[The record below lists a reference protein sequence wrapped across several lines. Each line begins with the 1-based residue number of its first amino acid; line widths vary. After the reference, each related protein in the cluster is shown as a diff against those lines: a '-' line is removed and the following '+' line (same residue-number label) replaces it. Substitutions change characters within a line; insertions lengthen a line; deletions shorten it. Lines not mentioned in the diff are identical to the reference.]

1 MKKSG
6 FALALTLWIV
16 AMMSLVSVFYLSY
29 GKKVVQKSS
38 QLHQKL
44 ALTFKAESIIELL
57 KFYGSTGSFDS
68 TFMKNTLIQEHF
80 PLFPKKI
87 FIDSRKM
94 VWDNTSIILQ
104 DTAGLVDIS
113 DTDAVVNY
121 IKYEGEKLKDK
132 KDIIEDS
139 ISDWL
144 DNNQFSKLDGAEDS
158 FYKQYG
164 YESRDNDY
172 FTSEEELFLLRGIR
186 DFNNSTQNRL
196 LSSLVMSD
204 YKQRNILTMRSE
216 LLKRIFN
223 LSTRDLIELER
234 LKKEG
239 DLTRFNLFFSTIYKE
254 NYDFEIDGG
263 IPSQIIKAKVIC
275 FNKNI
280 KKEITFLIDF
290 TENNHKVFQILNYK
304 D

>member
-1 MKKSG
+1 MRRNG

-16 AMMSLVSVFYLSY
+16 AMMSLVSVLYLSY

-44 ALTFKAESIIELL
+44 ALTFKAESMVELL
-57 KFYGSTGSFDS
+57 KFYGSTGSFES
-68 TFMKNTLIQEHF
+68 TFMQNTLIQELF

-87 FIDSRKM
+87 FIDSTKV

-104 DTAGLVDIS
+104 DTAGLIDMS
-113 DTDAVVNY
+113 DTVAVANY
-121 IKYEGEKLKDK
+121 IKYEGQELKDK

-144 DNNQFSKLDGAEDS
+144 DKDSFSKLNGAEDS
-158 FYKQYG
+158 FYQKYG
-164 YESRDNDY
+164 YESRDRDY
-172 FTSEEELFLLRGIR
+172 FVSVEELFLLRGMR
-186 DFNNSTQNRL
+186 DFNYSTQNRL

-204 YKQRNILTMRSE
+204 YKKRNIATLNSE

-223 LSTRDLIELER
+223 LSRRDLMELEK

-254 NYDFEIDGG
+254 NYDFESDGSR
-263 IPSQIIKAKVIC
+263 PSRIIRAKIIC
-275 FNKNI
+275 SNKNI

-290 TENNHKVFQILNYK
+290 TENNYKVFQILNYK